1 MIDHRWPRLG
11 ALLLLLSSNPL
22 VAGVVDPDC
31 TAGKAVKSATM
42 KATVGVSGR
51 CGPAE
56 AAADTPKRA
65 AGIEP
70 KGPVEKR
77 LDDDEGMA
85 KKAAQTTKKAIVD

>member
-11 ALLLLLSSNPL
+11 ALLLLLSGNPL
-22 VAGVVDPDC
+22 AAGVVDPDC
-31 TAGKAVKSATM
+31 TVGKAVKSATM

-56 AAADTPKRA
+56 AATDTAKRA

-77 LDDDEGMA
+77 LDDDQSTA
-85 KKAAQTTKKAIVD
+85 KRAAQTTRKAIVD